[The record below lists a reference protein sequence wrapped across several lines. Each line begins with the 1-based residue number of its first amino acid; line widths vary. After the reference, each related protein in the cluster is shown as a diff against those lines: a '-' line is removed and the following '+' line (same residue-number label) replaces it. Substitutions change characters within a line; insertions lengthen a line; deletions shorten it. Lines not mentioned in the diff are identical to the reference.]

1 MQWFSSSCKA
11 QCNWLNTQTQKKG
24 LNKSFAILSYSSFFG
39 GGGVWA
45 STCHITFVKHQQTQP
60 TALLLKSN
68 PGHFGGGHVP
78 LPTLYNF
85 IKVLYINCIKFKY
98 AFLDILDEET
108 NLNCV
113 SQGSCIPV
121 FFFLINYT
129 TLLIHVSSLLFF
141 VSMKA
146 D

>member
-39 GGGVWA
+39 GGGLGINLSYNLCKEPTN
-45 STCHITFVKHQQTQP
+45 STHSIVAEIKPRPLWWRSC
-60 TALLLKSN
+60 ALTN
-68 PGHFGGGHVP
+68 P
-78 LPTLYNF
+78 LQLY
-85 IKVLYINCIKFKY
+85 KLYINCIKFKY

-121 FFFLINYT
+121 FFF
-129 TLLIHVSSLLFF
+129 
-141 VSMKA
+141 
-146 D
+146 

>member
-24 LNKSFAILSYSSFFG
+24 LNKSFAILSYSSFFL

-45 STCHITFVKHQQTQP
+45 STCHITFVKNQQTQP

-85 IKVLYINCIKFKY
+85 INCTLIVSNLSMHFWTSWTRK
-98 AFLDILDEET
+98 LILIVFHKA
-108 NLNCV
+108 LV
-113 SQGSCIPV
+113 FQS
-121 FFFLINYT
+121 FFFNIPLSWYMFLHSYFLCPWKLIN
-129 TLLIHVSSLLFF
+129 
-141 VSMKA
+141 KK
-146 D
+146 